1 MNTAKVILGASAAT
15 YAPVETQYGISVTG
29 VEEFIGGVIQ
39 GLIQKDDLPE
49 LQKCLKNTEVVQVEV
64 NKIIEELQKGD
75 LTDIVQAVNDAIA
88 LIQELPTDLQD
99 CKSIQDDVTKIEN
112 WAKQAITPTGLTKIV
127 GNVMANWSTIQ
138 KDIGD
143 ITTDVSEEKYLEAGE
158 VTADVV
164 VLAMG
169 KISYSEQNKLVNDA
183 ILASYNKNNLFLYW
197 NLHILNI

>member
-1 MNTAKVILGASAAT
+1 M
-15 YAPVETQYGISVTG
+15 
-29 VEEFIGGVIQ
+29 
-39 GLIQKDDLPE
+39 
-49 LQKCLKNTEVVQVEV
+49 QVEV

-75 LTDIVQAVNDAIA
+75 LTDIVQAIKDAIA

-99 CKSIQDDVTKIEN
+99 CQTIQDDVTKIEN
-112 WAKQAITPTGLTKIV
+112 WAKQAVTPTGLTKIV
-127 GNVMANWSTIQ
+127 GNVMANWAAIQ

-169 KISYSEQNKLVNDA
+169 KISYAQQNQMVNDA
-183 ILASYNKNNLFLYW
+183 IYASYKKNNLFLYW
-197 NLHILNI
+197 DLIFLNSLLFDISISRLNATD